1 MTRGQTPSCLR
12 FGDLAQFVISGSR
25 GLPISPKREAGQ
37 CAEKGEKS
45 MIESLQILREQLI
58 DIRYLIDHIAD
69 LIPENLVKMK
79 RDLEAKIQRLEG
91 GFSE

>member
-1 MTRGQTPSCLR
+1 
-12 FGDLAQFVISGSR
+12 
-25 GLPISPKREAGQ
+25 
-37 CAEKGEKS
+37 